1 MANKLLNKDVAFKT
15 FVADFLFTLTAYHLK
30 AHRRLLI
37 HCSDYVF
44 LYSLSVY
51 LSVYLCGHT
60 CHAMCVVIGILAN
73 LVPSSHHVGSGL
85 RAEVMVIRLSGKQ
98 LCPLSCLLAHA
109 CCLY

>member
-51 LSVYLCGHT
+51 LSVYIKGGNKTPVLTGPLGHWHFSAPH
-60 CHAMCVVIGILAN
+60 C
-73 LVPSSHHVGSGL
+73 P
-85 RAEVMVIRLSGKQ
+85 EVLTTLPCKGTSLPR
-98 LCPLSCLLAHA
+98 
-109 CCLY
+109 